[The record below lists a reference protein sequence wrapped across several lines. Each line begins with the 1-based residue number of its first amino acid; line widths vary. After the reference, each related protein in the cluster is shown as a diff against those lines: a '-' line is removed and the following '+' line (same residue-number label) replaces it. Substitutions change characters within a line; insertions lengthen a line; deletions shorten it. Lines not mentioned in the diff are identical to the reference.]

1 MQRIIK
7 DDTEGEISSVT
18 HERGEVKFFTF
29 RDGDILVHD
38 LENVGDK
45 PLRYI
50 TIELLDGDNTMPH
63 SHLPESV

>member
-1 MQRIIK
+1 
-7 DDTEGEISSVT
+7 
-18 HERGEVKFFTF
+18 
-29 RDGDILVHD
+29 LVHD